1 MQEIHPQQH
10 ATPRST
16 AAIAREQAALTP
28 LLVDTL
34 AALSA
39 FPPDAFKRHLKELF
53 PVMTRL
59 IRCQSATV
67 EMQVALSDL
76 FASRVGPLM

>member
-1 MQEIHPQQH
+1 MAFTIN
-10 ATPRST
+10 
-16 AAIAREQAALTP
+16 AAAVAHEQAALTP

-34 AALSA
+34 AALNAFSA
-39 FPPDAFKRHLKELF
+39 EVFKKHLKELF

-59 IRCQSATV
+59 IRCRAASV

-76 FASRVGPLM
+76 FAARVGPLM